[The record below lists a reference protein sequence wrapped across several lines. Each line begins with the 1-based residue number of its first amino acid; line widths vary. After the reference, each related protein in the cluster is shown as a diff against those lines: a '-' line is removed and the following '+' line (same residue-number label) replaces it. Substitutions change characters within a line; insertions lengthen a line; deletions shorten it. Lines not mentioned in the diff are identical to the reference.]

1 MSDDALSRRLRQ
13 IREAE
18 ALPEP
23 EPMPEAAP
31 EEELEATAPR
41 RRKPL
46 GELLVGK
53 GLISDEALEA
63 ALELQKVDG
72 RPLGQILL
80 AAGELTPQNL
90 ARTLTEQHGFDF
102 SGTLRE
108 RLSTGDTG
116 QSDTGQS
123 NDGHAG
129 PETPD
134 MGLDDEPGHEPSGES
149 YLLFEAGVPGPLH
162 TAASFL
168 DAADV
173 AFELIDDR
181 DPEQLQIVRFR
192 DGQREQLWSYTRE
205 TAGVAPDST
214 SVS

>member
-18 ALPEP
+18 ALPEL

-31 EEELEATAPR
+31 EEELEATAPP

-63 ALELQKVDG
+63 ALEQQKVDG

-116 QSDTGQS
+116 QSD
-123 NDGHAG
+123 DGHAG

-134 MGLDDEPGHEPSGES
+134 MGLGGPGHEPSGES

-192 DGQREQLWSYTRE
+192 DGQREQLWSYTRQ
-205 TAGVAPDST
+205 TAGVPPGSP

>member
-18 ALPEP
+18 ALPEL
-23 EPMPEAAP
+23 EPMPEAAS
-31 EEELEATAPR
+31 EEELEATAPP

-63 ALELQKVDG
+63 ALEQQKVDG

-108 RLSTGDTG
+108 RLSTLDRG
-116 QSDTGQS
+116 QSD
-123 NDGHAG
+123 DGHAG
-129 PETPD
+129 PETSD
-134 MGLDDEPGHEPSGES
+134 MGLDDGPGYEPSGES
-149 YLLFEAGVPGPLH
+149 YLLFEAGVAGPLH

>member
-23 EPMPEAAP
+23 EPMPETAP

-63 ALELQKVDG
+63 ALEQQKIDG

-108 RLSTGDTG
+108 RLSAGDTG

-134 MGLDDEPGHEPSGES
+134 IGLDDEPSGEG

>member
-23 EPMPEAAP
+23 GPKP
-31 EEELEATAPR
+31 EEELEATAPP

-63 ALELQKVDG
+63 ALEQQKVDG

-90 ARTLTEQHGFDF
+90 ARTLTEQHGLDF

-116 QSDTGQS
+116 QGDHGQ
-123 NDGHAG
+123 AG
-129 PETPD
+129 PETRGA
-134 MGLDDEPGHEPSGES
+134 GLDGEPGHEASGES

-181 DPEQLQIVRFR
+181 EPEQLEIVRLR

-205 TAGVAPDST
+205 TAGFPSDSS